1 MNSSIKTIVPEIHL
15 ANRPKFIQWLGRSL
29 HKVSGW
35 KVEGE
40 IPNLKKFI
48 LVGAPH
54 TSNWDFVHALILI
67 WAIDLKLNVLAKH
80 TLFKIPFLKNILS
93 GIGGIPVDRKNPQ
106 LVVDEVSKLTDGDG
120 GAIIGLTPEGTRK
133 RVEKWKSGFLRIAE
147 QTESK
152 IVLIG
157 IDFDKKICS
166 FSGFFDPTGDNDKD
180 IKYIKS
186 FYKKFKPK
194 IPNNF

>member
-1 MNSSIKTIVPEIHL
+1 MIKTTVPDIHL
-15 ANRPKFIQWLGRSL
+15 ANRPKPIQWLGRTL
-29 HKVSGW
+29 QKVTGW

-54 TSNWDFVHALILI
+54 TSNWDFFHALILI

-80 TLFKIPFLKNILS
+80 TLFKIPFLKNILF
-93 GIGGIPVDRKNPQ
+93 GIGGIPVDRNNPH
-106 LVVDEVSKLTDGDG
+106 LIVDKVSKLVEEDGV
-120 GAIIGLTPEGTRK
+120 IIGLSPEGTRK
-133 RVEKWKSGFLRIAE
+133 KVQKWKSGFLRIAQ

-157 IDFDKKICS
+157 IDFDKKICT
-166 FSGFFDPTGDNDKD
+166 FSGFFEPTGDNNQD
-180 IKYIKS
+180 IEVIKN
-186 FYKKFKPK
+186 FYKRFKPK

>member
-1 MNSSIKTIVPEIHL
+1 MIKTTVPDIHL
-15 ANRPKFIQWLGRSL
+15 ANRPKPIQWLGRTL
-29 HKVSGW
+29 QKVTGW

-80 TLFKIPFLKNILS
+80 TLFKIPFLKNILF
-93 GIGGIPVDRKNPQ
+93 GIGGIPVDRNNPQ
-106 LVVDEVSKLTDGDG
+106 LIVDKVSKLVEEDGV
-120 GAIIGLTPEGTRK
+120 IIGLSPEGTRK
-133 RVEKWKSGFLRIAE
+133 KVQKWKSGFLRIAQ

-157 IDFDKKICS
+157 IDFDKKICT
-166 FSGFFDPTGDNDKD
+166 FSGFFEPTGDNNQD
-180 IKYIKS
+180 IEVIKN
-186 FYKKFKPK
+186 FYKRFKPK

>member
-1 MNSSIKTIVPEIHL
+1 MSLFIKTIVPDIHL
-15 ANRPKFIQWLGRSL
+15 ANRPKIIQWFGRTL
-29 HKVSGW
+29 QKISGW

-80 TLFKIPFLKNILS
+80 TLFKIPFLKNILF
-93 GIGGIPVDRKNPQ
+93 GIGGIPVDRNNPQ
-106 LVVDEVSKLTDGDG
+106 LIVDEVSKLAEEDGV
-120 GAIIGLTPEGTRK
+120 IIGLTPEGTRK
-133 RVEKWKSGFLRIAE
+133 KVQKWKSGFLRIAQ

-166 FSGFFDPTGDNDKD
+166 FSGFFEPTGDNNQD
-180 IKYIKS
+180 IEVIKN
-186 FYKKFKPK
+186 FYKRFKPK
-194 IPNNF
+194 IPDNF

>member
-1 MNSSIKTIVPEIHL
+1 MNSSIKTIVPEIHS
-15 ANRPKFIQWLGRSL
+15 ANRPKFIQWFGRYL

-120 GAIIGLTPEGTRK
+120 GVIIGLTPEGTRK

-180 IKYIKS
+180 IEYIKS

>member
-1 MNSSIKTIVPEIHL
+1 MNPLIKTTVPDIHL
-15 ANRPKFIQWLGRSL
+15 ANRPKLIQWLGRTL
-29 HKVSGW
+29 QKITRW

-54 TSNWDFVHALILI
+54 TSNWDFFHALILI

-80 TLFKIPFLKNILS
+80 TLFKIPFLKNILF
-93 GIGGIPVDRKNPQ
+93 GIGGIPVDRNNPQ
-106 LVVDEVSKLTDGDG
+106 LIVDKVSKLVEEDGV
-120 GAIIGLTPEGTRK
+120 IIGLSPEGTRK
-133 RVEKWKSGFLRIAE
+133 KVQKWKSGFLRIAQ

-157 IDFDKKICS
+157 IDFDKKICT
-166 FSGFFDPTGDNDKD
+166 FSGFFEPTGDNNQD
-180 IKYIKS
+180 IEVIKN
-186 FYKKFKPK
+186 FYKRFKPK

>member
-1 MNSSIKTIVPEIHL
+1 MIKTTVPDIHL
-15 ANRPKFIQWLGRSL
+15 ANRPKPIQWLGRTL
-29 HKVSGW
+29 QKVTGW

-67 WAIDLKLNVLAKH
+67 WAIDLKLNILAKH
-80 TLFKIPFLKNILS
+80 TLFKIPFLKNILF
-93 GIGGIPVDRKNPQ
+93 GIGGIPVDRNNPQ
-106 LVVDEVSKLTDGDG
+106 LIVDKVSKLVEEDGV
-120 GAIIGLTPEGTRK
+120 IIGLSPEGTRK
-133 RVEKWKSGFLRIAE
+133 KVQKWKSGFLRIAQ

-157 IDFDKKICS
+157 IDFDKKICT
-166 FSGFFDPTGDNDKD
+166 FSGFFEPTGDNNQD
-180 IKYIKS
+180 IEVIKN
-186 FYKKFKPK
+186 FYKRFKPK

>member
-1 MNSSIKTIVPEIHL
+1 LNSLIKTVVPEIHL
-15 ANRPKFIQWLGRSL
+15 ANRPKFVQWLGRTL
-29 HKVSGW
+29 HKASGW

-67 WAIDLKLNVLAKH
+67 WALDLKLNVLAKH
-80 TLFKIPFLKNILS
+80 TLFKIPILKNILS
-93 GIGGIPVDRKNPQ
+93 GIGGIPVDRNNPQ
-106 LVVDEVSKLTDGDG
+106 LVVDEVSKLTEGDG
-120 GAIIGLTPEGTRK
+120 GVIIGLTPEGTRK

-147 QTESK
+147 QTDSK

-166 FSGFFDPTGDNDKD
+166 FSGFFEPTGDNEQD
-180 IKYIKS
+180 IKFIKN
-186 FYKKFKPK
+186 FYKNFKPK

>member
-1 MNSSIKTIVPEIHL
+1 MIKTTVPDIHL
-15 ANRPKFIQWLGRSL
+15 ANRPKPIQWLGRTL
-29 HKVSGW
+29 QKVTGW

-54 TSNWDFVHALILI
+54 TSNWDFFHALILI

-80 TLFKIPFLKNILS
+80 TLFKIPFLKNILF
-93 GIGGIPVDRKNPQ
+93 GIGGIPVDRNNPQ
-106 LVVDEVSKLTDGDG
+106 LIFDKVSKLVEEDGV
-120 GAIIGLTPEGTRK
+120 IIGLSPEGTRK
-133 RVEKWKSGFLRIAE
+133 KVQKWKSGFLRIAQ

-157 IDFDKKICS
+157 IDFDKKICT
-166 FSGFFDPTGDNDKD
+166 FSGFFEPTGDNNQD
-180 IKYIKS
+180 IEVIKN
-186 FYKKFKPK
+186 FYKRFKPK

>member
-1 MNSSIKTIVPEIHL
+1 MEERI
-15 ANRPKFIQWLGRSL
+15 
-29 HKVSGW
+29 
-35 KVEGE
+35 
-40 IPNLKKFI
+40 
-48 LVGAPH
+48 
-54 TSNWDFVHALILI
+54 
-67 WAIDLKLNVLAKH
+67 
-80 TLFKIPFLKNILS
+80 
-93 GIGGIPVDRKNPQ
+93 
-106 LVVDEVSKLTDGDG
+106 
-120 GAIIGLTPEGTRK
+120 
-133 RVEKWKSGFLRIAE
+133 LRIAE

-166 FSGFFDPTGDNDKD
+166 FSSFFDPTGDNDKD

>member
-1 MNSSIKTIVPEIHL
+1 MNTLIKTVVPEIHL
-15 ANRPKFIQWLGRSL
+15 ANRPKFVQWLGRTL
-29 HKVSGW
+29 HKASGW

-67 WAIDLKLNVLAKH
+67 WALDLKLNVLAKH
-80 TLFKIPFLKNILS
+80 TLFKIPILKNILS
-93 GIGGIPVDRKNPQ
+93 GIGGIPVDRNNPQ
-106 LVVDEVSKLTDGDG
+106 LVVDEVSKLTEGDG
-120 GAIIGLTPEGTRK
+120 GVIIGLTPEGTRK

-147 QTESK
+147 QTDSK

-166 FSGFFDPTGDNDKD
+166 FSGFFEPTGDNEQD
-180 IKYIKS
+180 IKFIKN
-186 FYKKFKPK
+186 FYKNFKPK

>member
-1 MNSSIKTIVPEIHL
+1 
-15 ANRPKFIQWLGRSL
+15 
-29 HKVSGW
+29 
-35 KVEGE
+35 
-40 IPNLKKFI
+40 
-48 LVGAPH
+48 
-54 TSNWDFVHALILI
+54 LILI

-80 TLFKIPFLKNILS
+80 TLFKMPFLKNILS

-120 GAIIGLTPEGTRK
+120 GVIIGLTPEGTRK

-180 IKYIKS
+180 IEYIKS

>member
-1 MNSSIKTIVPEIHL
+1 MNSSIKTIVPKIHS
-15 ANRPKFIQWLGRSL
+15 ANRPKFIQWFGRYL

-67 WAIDLKLNVLAKH
+67 WAIDLKINVLVKH

-120 GAIIGLTPEGTRK
+120 GVIIGLTPEGTRK

-180 IKYIKS
+180 IEYIKS

>member
-1 MNSSIKTIVPEIHL
+1 LSLYIKTIVPDIHL
-15 ANRPKFIQWLGRSL
+15 ANRPKIVQWFGRTL
-29 HKVSGW
+29 QKVSGW

-67 WAIDLKLNVLAKH
+67 WAVDLKLNVLAKH
-80 TLFKIPFLKNILS
+80 TLFEIPFLKNILS

-106 LVVDEVSKLTDGDG
+106 LVVDEVSKLTEKDG
-120 GAIIGLTPEGTRK
+120 GVIIGLTPEGTRK
-133 RVEKWKSGFLRIAE
+133 RVEKWKSGFLRIAQ
-147 QTESK
+147 QTDCK

-166 FSGFFDPTGDNDKD
+166 FSGFFEPTGDNDQD
-180 IKYIKS
+180 IKTIKN
-186 FYKKFKPK
+186 FYKDFKPK